1 LPASPVG
8 LLKRKVG
15 RAMGLA
21 GGVKLW
27 TGVGEG
33 KQREKAVEIV
43 EEDGKEVGWWLVD
56 GDWVIVEQT

>member
-1 LPASPVG
+1 
-8 LLKRKVG
+8 LKRKVG

-27 TGVGEG
+27 TSVGEG

-56 GDWVIVEQT
+56 GDWVIVERT

>member
-1 LPASPVG
+1 
-8 LLKRKVG
+8 
-15 RAMGLA
+15 MGLA